1 MKKILLLTAILL
13 STFSINSY
21 AAQYEDISTDNGHG
35 PFGQVVQEITSQHL
49 NNWNLDINALRNDLT
64 SWILAAWGWNG
75 DADIANQMHDRTA
88 RIEGDY
94 LIVGCGNMDLWRIY
108 IWGSTPSSSSPADSS
123 SWWWGEP
130 TPPAPVIS
138 SASSTSGESCS
149 YIASWSENWSTCAIT
164 GWWNANGSINCQQNL
179 SWIPNSATASWSCTT
194 EITYSDGVEVWRSA
208 PSCNGSCPASAPQ
221 PGWATETKTITM
233 GLSTPTTQTNNAYAN
248 NSDTNKI
255 QVLVSGATNQNRA
268 IVWWWNAGKFSW
280 FEDSSNLPSDLVAKT
295 GKALAINHSQDV
307 TSVNPNGV
315 LVEIPVTSKTPFEWK
330 WKISFQAWGVPFV
343 LNNVQYSFKKPF
355 VWILWVKDNSWT
367 WNGTTTLWTTND
379 YKLTPFSKS
388 TVNLATANYSLED
401 FTNKISV
408 LWDDIEI
415 QTKKVDT
422 STLNTAWGT
431 LFNTRIN
438 TTASAKNLNQ
448 TPWLQIEP
456 PVISYQLWG
465 QSVKYYL
472 SEGDGATDISPI
484 KTAWSEFLWVRVIW
498 GIQWTGKSEFTW
510 QQANISNLY
519 NSDQRTIIRKNAY
532 DYVKNMKN
540 WEIVWWV
547 KYVLG
552 DTTLAWEINYETLV
566 VVDGNVTI
574 TDNVNNS
581 KKKFWIIV
589 LKDNYDV
596 NKDIEWKGNI
606 YIKPN
611 VTQINAII
619 YSDGALIST
628 DNSWK
633 VYSEDSSTRTANL
646 NKQLILNGSVFTRNT
661 IGWAILAWGKYILPG
676 WVKTDDFD
684 QAMVFDL
691 NYVRRWNVGC
701 EKKNNTCVY
710 TEPFIIK
717 YDSRVQTSPPK
728 LFSK

>member
-1 MKKILLLTAILL
+1 MKKILGLILFLT
-13 STFSINSY
+13 SINVFNAVHASTNLTLPSGEVINVQDNPGDGWITTIQNGAY
-21 AAQYEDISTDNGHG
+21 QNSQELFQAVYSAAGSDHGNG
-35 PFGQVVQEITSQHL
+35 VVPGGT
-49 NNWNLDINALRNDLT
+49 LT
-64 SWILAAWGWNG
+64 STSVACANG
-75 DADIANQMHDRTA
+75 VSMS
-88 RIEGDY
+88 
-94 LIVGCGNMDLWRIY
+94 IVPQ
-108 IWGSTPSSSSPADSS
+108 TPPAP
-123 SWWWGEP
+123 P

-149 YIASWSENWSTCAIT
+149 YIASWSENWSTCSIT
-164 GWWNANGSINCQQNL
+164 GGWNANGSINCQQNL

-194 EITYSDGVEVWRSA
+194 EITYSDGVEVGRSV

-221 PGWATETKTITM
+221 PGGATETKTITM

-255 QVLVSGATNQNRA
+255 QVVVSGATNQNRA
-268 IVWWWNAGKFSW
+268 IVGWGNAGKFSG

-315 LVEIPVTSKTPFEWK
+315 LVEIPVTSKTPFEGK
-330 WKISFQAWGVPFV
+330 GKISFQAGGVPFV

-355 VWILWVKDNSWT
+355 VGILGVKDNSGT
-367 WNGTTTLWTTND
+367 WNGTTTLGTTND

-408 LWDDIEI
+408 LGDDIEI

-422 STLNTAWGT
+422 STLNTAGGT

-448 TPWLQIEP
+448 TPGLQIEP
-456 PVISYQLWG
+456 PVISYQLGG

-484 KTAWSEFLWVRVIW
+484 KTAGSEFLGVRVIG
-498 GIQWTGKSEFTW
+498 GIQGTGKSEFTG

-532 DYVKNMKN
+532 NYVKNMKSG
-540 WEIVWWV
+540 EIVGGV

-552 DTTLAWEINYETLV
+552 DTTLAGEINYETLV

-581 KKKFWIIV
+581 K
-589 LKDNYDV
+589 
-596 NKDIEWKGNI
+596 
-606 YIKPN
+606 
-611 VTQINAII
+611 
-619 YSDGALIST
+619 
-628 DNSWK
+628 
-633 VYSEDSSTRTANL
+633 
-646 NKQLILNGSVFTRNT
+646 
-661 IGWAILAWGKYILPG
+661 
-676 WVKTDDFD
+676 
-684 QAMVFDL
+684 
-691 NYVRRWNVGC
+691 
-701 EKKNNTCVY
+701 
-710 TEPFIIK
+710 
-717 YDSRVQTSPPK
+717 
-728 LFSK
+728 